1 MTITEEANEN
11 MYIKCRVDEENK
23 VNVVVQT
30 TFDLNYI
37 LNLPKIIQCAE
48 LFLTNNYPVIIIE
61 SMNGGGIIQL
71 SIEMHQLLQMR
82 TVDRAYLSY
91 RMTDISK
98 NLNAENQG
106 RSISKTCKLIN
117 NISELKA
124 YILDDVKEGSITRD
138 YLLNVLFYIR
148 SDIYN
153 ELYKQYKSIKV
164 SRIYNKWNNFYVDL
178 PVGVMDEVKKYNP
191 IEK

>member
-1 MTITEEANEN
+1 MQKKVRFIFNPFKLLKIGQIGGT
-11 MYIKCRVDEENK
+11 YIPFFTKS
-23 VNVVVQT
+23 
-30 TFDLNYI
+30 
-37 LNLPKIIQCAE
+37 
-48 LFLTNNYPVIIIE
+48 NNFTK
-61 SMNGGGIIQL
+61 SHLM
-71 SIEMHQLLQMR
+71 SFF
-82 TVDRAYLSY
+82 
-91 RMTDISK
+91 
-98 NLNAENQG
+98 
-106 RSISKTCKLIN
+106 N

-124 YILDDVKEGSITRD
+124 YIPDDVKEGSITRD